1 MTEEEQNINGP
12 ESSAALEEDTYVK
25 ISGLGAHSS
34 NTVIAGAACCSASE
48 EESCSTVLKA
58 GSSKQDTVHHLQEA
72 VLLKA
77 EGNSHYKVGQY
88 RDAIGR
94 YHRALLLLRSL
105 DPDTTTSVQNFGTQK
120 IRLNN
125 DQLVLLRNTQVDCYN
140 NLAACLLQRHP
151 VNYERV
157 KEYSLRVLHRQ
168 PRNVKALYRAGVALL
183 ELGDPETSLQYLG
196 QASQLQPNDTN
207 VKKYIQ
213 VAEGQLHK
221 YYEKEKALYRGMF
234 G

>member
-1 MTEEEQNINGP
+1 MTEENINGP
-12 ESSAALEEDTYVK
+12 ESSAALEEDTCIK
-25 ISGLGAHSS
+25 ISGPDVHSS
-34 NTVIAGAACCSASE
+34 NTVTAGAACCSASE
-48 EESCSTVLKA
+48 EESCSTVFKA

-77 EGNSHYKVGQY
+77 EGNSYYKVGQY

-120 IRLNN
+120 VRLNN

-196 QASQLQPNDTN
+196 QACQLQPNDTN

-213 VAEGQLHK
+213 VAEEQLHK